1 MKRSQM
7 AEKWSGEGQE
17 ERGLEMVRNSH
28 DLKCSWKGQEMVK
41 KHPGNGLKWS
51 KMARKHQGNGLKWSK
66 LVCNGVKRS
75 KKGPVSPVIVIGKL
89 ASSEMHKL
97 KSSQAEELA
106 NWQAGK
112 LTSWQRQ
119 NDNMTWWHGRMVSH
133 HWWDDN
139 SCQKLPIVPRS
150 QEKLVKVVKNC
161 KQLAKVDKWWQN

>member
-1 MKRSQM
+1 
-7 AEKWSGEGQE
+7 
-17 ERGLEMVRNSH
+17 
-28 DLKCSWKGQEMVK
+28 MVK

-106 NWQAGK
+106 N
-112 LTSWQRQ
+112 
-119 NDNMTWWHGRMVSH
+119 
-133 HWWDDN
+133 
-139 SCQKLPIVPRS
+139 
-150 QEKLVKVVKNC
+150 
-161 KQLAKVDKWWQN
+161 